1 MCLDQVYIQSL
12 ALLFTW
18 AGICFAGAVD
28 SSAIS
33 LAGMQSNTK
42 QEIVYSA
49 DAVDSSAGMQSNT
62 NQEKSILC

>member
-49 DAVDSSAGMQSNT
+49 GAVVIA
-62 NQEKSILC
+62 LLAC